1 MQSCTIILNFL
12 EENMIS
18 KYGWKKCFEFLKKV
32 IMLLPNHLLK
42 RVHFHIWI
50 YRFLNMYVSL
60 PSPATPQLTFY
71 L

>member
-32 IMLLPNHLLK
+32 IMLLPNRLLK
-42 RVHFHIWI
+42 RVQIFI
-50 YRFLNMYVSL
+50 YGFID
-60 PSPATPQLTFY
+60 F
-71 L
+71 